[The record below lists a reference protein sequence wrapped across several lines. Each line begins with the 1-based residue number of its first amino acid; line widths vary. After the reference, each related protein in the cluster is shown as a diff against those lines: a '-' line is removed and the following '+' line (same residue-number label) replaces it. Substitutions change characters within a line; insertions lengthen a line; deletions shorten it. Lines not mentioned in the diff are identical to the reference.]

1 MLSSSRYPQRQ
12 AKQSPKLNL
21 QKKQHFQAM
30 ITQVSPRSSLHNI
43 QKRPKG
49 FCCNS
54 LASST
59 TIKKAKKGST
69 DSSSPEKTQDIPLPS
84 PGDLVGDEMEPE
96 RYLIKE
102 VMGKG
107 AFGSVF
113 NAWDQVRNEEVALK
127 FVLNSGSRGYMAKN
141 EIKILDILNAADPN
155 GDFNTQR
162 IKRNH
167 AGGTACWFVYKEAYV
182 CIVTELL
189 SDSLYSLLEKTSFY
203 GVSLRLIRKFARQI
217 LRALCFYSSPDVCV
231 VHCDLKPENIL
242 MCNPKKPDVKII
254 DFGAAVCAGGV
265 LHKYAQSRFYRA
277 PEVIL
282 RLAYSHPVDMWSL
295 ACILF
300 ELHVGTPLF
309 QGRNEGEQ
317 IAEFVSYLG
326 MPPDYMIVQSPVSS
340 KYFSSLTDKFNRYS
354 FELAPEIQSKFSS
367 KNLSDALGVD
377 TGGPDGRRALEPGH
391 TRNDYLCFLDLLE
404 RMLVYDPAERIT
416 PQQALKH
423 SFFTGVRL

>member
-1 MLSSSRYPQRQ
+1 
-12 AKQSPKLNL
+12 
-21 QKKQHFQAM
+21 M

-43 QKRPKG
+43 QKRAKG
-49 FCCNS
+49 LCCNTLVNTS
-54 LASST
+54 A
-59 TIKKAKKGST
+59 IKKNKKGST
-69 DSSSPEKTQDIPLPS
+69 TSSPIEKTQDVPLPS
-84 PGDLVGDEMEPE
+84 PGDLVGDKTESE
-96 RYLIKE
+96 RYVIRE

-107 AFGSVF
+107 TFGNVF
-113 NAWDQVRNEEVALK
+113 HAWDQVRNEDVALK
-127 FVLNSGSRGYMAKN
+127 FVLNSGLRGYLAKN
-141 EIKILDILNAADPN
+141 EIKVLELLNSADPN

-162 IKRNH
+162 IMYNH
-167 AGGTACWFVYKEAYV
+167 NNGTSCWFVYKEAYV

-189 SDSLYSLLEKTSFY
+189 SDSLYTLLEKTSFY

-217 LRALCFYSSPDVCV
+217 LRALSFYSSPNVCV

-242 MCNPKKPDVKII
+242 MRSHKKPDVKII
-254 DFGAAVCAGGV
+254 DFGGAICAGGA

-282 RLAYSHPVDMWSL
+282 RLPYGHPVDMWSL

-326 MPPDYMIVQSPVSS
+326 MPPEEMIMKSPVAADFFEPSS
-340 KYFSSLTDKFNRYS
+340 NTRSENYFALI
-354 FELAPEIQSKFSS
+354 PEIQNKCFP
-367 KNLSDALGVD
+367 KTVFDALGVD
-377 TGGPDGRRALEPGH
+377 SGGPDGRRALEPGH
-391 TRNDYLCFLDLLE
+391 TRNDYLCFLDLLN

-416 PQQALKH
+416 PQQALEH
-423 SFFTGVRL
+423 SFLKETD